1 MMDIEK
7 IEQQLHREQLNLAS
21 INKRSFAFFIDEMLI
36 SFLFAVIF
44 WDKLASFTTPEQV
57 MNFSRELFVYIMGT
71 KIVYQTIFV
80 YWYGA
85 TLGKLA
91 MKIRVV
97 EVEYLGLPTLL
108 QSVFRAVMRVVSEM
122 VFYIGFVIAFMSP
135 VRLTWQDRIA
145 TTVVIDV

>member
-71 KIVYQTIFV
+71 KVVYQAIFV

-97 EVEYLGLPTLL
+97 EVEYLGLPTLS
-108 QSVFRAVMRVVSEM
+108 QSALRAVMRVVSEM